1 MALKRSSEV
10 IAVGFS
16 VAESAVNTFTEGQ
29 VDLQLNPL
37 DNEVFVVSAIDL
49 DPIAPDNVA
58 GVDTQTF
65 VSLTTTSQTS
75 VANLNRAACLANA
88 TLDIRMDPA
97 GVTGVPFTRTSLDS
111 PPAALDYIGI
121 ISTND
126 FFVQIKG
133 NNNLTTKQ
141 VFGKLWGYRAKADAA
156 TYAALVQSEVL
167 SS

>member
-1 MALKRSSEV
+1 MEFCTPAAGLCEQGGNMLLRERIFDQKTVQRSDHAPKQTELSKFPPLLK
-10 IAVGFS
+10 
-16 VAESAVNTFTEGQ
+16 
-29 VDLQLNPL
+29 
-37 DNEVFVVSAIDL
+37 
-49 DPIAPDNVA
+49 
-58 GVDTQTF
+58 
-65 VSLTTTSQTS
+65 
-75 VANLNRAACLANA
+75 
-88 TLDIRMDPA
+88 DIRQDPA

-111 PPAALDYIGI
+111 PPATLDYIGI

-133 NNNLTTKQ
+133 NNNLATKQ